1 MSAASRTRVGTRP
14 PSPGLGPV
22 PCSRGPFPAQGPA
35 AAAGRAPRGGWA
47 GVFNGSMLPAA
58 GAAPGQ
64 AGPPARPQS
73 PRSHQLQLQLRAL
86 RLPQSPAALTGK
98 SVNRRS
104 RRGLTLG
111 SFSLCFPL
119 PPAFTSA
126 TPSFLAVHPDP
137 ALPIVWGFV
146 GWPFDLRGFSYILG
160 ATYFLVP
167 GLHAGGVREPSRPFP
182 VTPRPPRRPVLSGLT
197 LSNDFVSLL
206 FSAFQSGSWASLS

>member
-1 MSAASRTRVGTRP
+1 MEVCYQLPVLPLDR
-14 PSPGLGPV
+14 PV
-22 PCSRGPFPAQGPA
+22 PQHVLSRRGAISFSSSSALFGCPN
-35 AAAGRAPRGGWA
+35 PR
-47 GVFNGSMLPAA
+47 
-58 GAAPGQ
+58 
-64 AGPPARPQS
+64 
-73 PRSHQLQLQLRAL
+73 QLSQ
-86 RLPQSPAALTGK
+86 
-98 SVNRRS
+98 VNRRS

-182 VTPRPPRRPVLSGLT
+182 VTRPPRPVLSGLT